1 MSFLLCYSVLRG
13 IELEV
18 FAAVERGD
26 TISELATKLDYSE
39 SYLSRAVAELT
50 EKGLVYTQRD
60 GRRKR
65 VIPSDARGVEL
76 YQDLVRQHSHIEFP
90 ELLTGKALEVLY
102 YLDQP
107 RTVAEIAEQSDN
119 YRNSVNRVLKRL
131 RDRGLVGTDDGHYH
145 FNGDFKRLHEFSREL
160 AHHLHRQRLESVA
173 SNGTILWDDYDEF
186 LAQTETEI
194 DAEHFHETGLA
205 RFAVFDLQF
214 LLTRHRYYRY
224 SEDLEV
230 VSPAELCCHTLL
242 IDDDTRHRSYCL
254 LLLSH
259 VDVDEGELR
268 DQAAKYGLEDAID
281 ALLRYLETYGDVED
295 DRFAE
300 WDEFQELAADY
311 EVPLTP

>member
-1 MSFLLCYSVLRG
+1 MLRG

-18 FAAVERGD
+18 LGAVERGD
-26 TISELATKLDYSE
+26 TISEPATKLDHSE
-39 SYLSRAVAELT
+39 SYLSRAVTELT
-50 EKGLVYTQRD
+50 EKGLVYTHRD

-65 VIPSDARGVEL
+65 AISSDVRAVEL

-119 YRNSVNRVLKRL
+119 YRNTVNRVLKRL
-131 RDRGLVGTDDGHYH
+131 RDRGLVGTDDGRYH
-145 FNGDFKRLHEFSREL
+145 FNGDFERLHEFARAL
-160 AHHLHRQRLESVA
+160 AHNRHRQRLESVA
-173 SNGTILWDDYDEF
+173 PNGTILWEDYDEF
-186 LAQTETEI
+186 LVQTETEI

-214 LLTRHRYYRY
+214 LLTSHRYYRY

-259 VDVDEGELR
+259 VDVDEGDLR
-268 DQAAKYGLEDAID
+268 DQAAKYGLEDEID
-281 ALLRYLETYGDVED
+281 ALLRYLETHGDVAPAGTESLRGTQARRQKQRD
-295 DRFAE
+295 DFTNSRCV
-300 WDEFQELAADY
+300 Y
-311 EVPLTP
+311 R